1 VSALQADIWADLV
14 AWALTTAPVFLIH
27 HVLLKRHMTRITRRQ
42 TGHFDRITADQ
53 TAVLSGRQEE
63 GGE

>member
-14 AWALTTAPVFLIH
+14 AWCITTAPVFVIH
-27 HVLLKRHMTRITRRQ
+27 HVLLKRHVTRITLKQ